1 VFFTPNNIKKKEEM
15 MFTKIKKSLLAGTL
29 AISTMTM
36 AGTVSA

>member
-1 VFFTPNNIKKKEEM
+1 

-36 AGTVSA
+36 AGTVSAGGMVALLLP